1 MMTLLLS
8 SKTVFGMFINF
19 GVGEYRLEA
28 TQAFSSVEQSK
39 TKTGISYLKHV
50 VNQTNK
56 LR

>member
-39 TKTGISYLKHV
+39 QRQAQAIL
-50 VNQTNK
+50 NM
-56 LR
+56 